1 MIASGIA
8 RLDHDHAEAGERIKT
23 LHAAVG
29 RLTREQ
35 VPGALQATREALAY
49 FETNFVEHMSREDAA
64 VLPVIDLAVGA
75 WCQLPAWMRREHG
88 EIRAKIRE
96 VRQAL
101 DRVTR
106 NEPELLRALSDQV
119 ERLDVLLTIHFQR
132 EDQLLYPIAKLVLRP
147 EQWSV
152 IEQAIA

>member
-1 MIASGIA
+1 MIASGIV
-8 RLDHDHAEAGERIKT
+8 RLDHDHAEAGEKIKT

-35 VPGALQATREALAY
+35 VPGALDATREALAY
-49 FETNFVEHMSREDAA
+49 FEKNFIEHMSREDVA
-64 VLPVIDLAVGA
+64 VLPVLDLALGA

-101 DRVTR
+101 ERVSKDD
-106 NEPELLRALSDQV
+106 PERLRALADQV

-132 EDQLLYPIAKLVLRP
+132 EDQLLYPIAKLALRP